1 MSAVSAVLKKIQI
14 FHFTINNSL
23 VTIISINVHNFKL
36 NFLEQYFED
45 NVFLHSMEQIGK
57 LGLI

>member
-23 VTIISINVHNFKL
+23 VTIISINVQNFKL

>member
-23 VTIISINVHNFKL
+23 VTIISINAQNFKL

>member
-36 NFLEQYFED
+36 NFLGQYFED